1 MVVLTSDVNTLQRL
15 ISSNTLGLFGSLLSF
30 VVVLVLMIVQDWQ
43 LTGLILLTFPVLFI
57 LNNIFVRN
65 IRAAYRRGGLP
76 ERQPFN
82 KPMHVPR
89 LST

>member
-57 LNNIFVRN
+57 LNNILFATFVLL
-65 IRAAYRRGGLP
+65 IGGCGQVLA
-76 ERQPFN
+76 
-82 KPMHVPR
+82 
-89 LST
+89 